1 MTAPKTL
8 VLNKPYAAFLFDMDG
23 TILNSIVAAERVW
36 TKWAQK
42 HGLDVATFL
51 PTIHGVRGFDTIA
64 RLGLPG
70 VDTQAETDQICVA
83 EMIDL
88 EGIVPIEGAIDFLNS
103 LPRDRWA
110 IVTSA
115 PKELALVRMA
125 KAGIPRPDLMITG
138 EDVTDG
144 KPNPRCFMLG
154 AEKLGVN
161 IDDCLVFED
170 ATAGILAGEASGAS
184 VVVVTA
190 THTHKHG
197 TTLTTI
203 PDYKNIKALTASDGR
218 VLIANRT

>member
-1 MTAPKTL
+1 VTAPKTL

-51 PTIHGVRGFDTIA
+51 PTIHGVRGFDTISN
-64 RLGLPG
+64 LGLPG
-70 VDTQAETDQICVA
+70 VDPQAETVQICA
-83 EMIDL
+83 DEMVDL
-88 EGIVPIEGAIDFLNS
+88 EGIVPIDGAIAFLNS

-125 KAGIPRPDLMITG
+125 KAGIPRPDIMVTG
-138 EDVTDG
+138 EDVTEG

-161 IDDCLVFED
+161 IADCLVFED
-170 ATAGILAGEASGAS
+170 APAGILAGEASGAS
-184 VVVVTA
+184 VVVITA
-190 THTHKHG
+190 THTHKHE
-197 TTLTTI
+197 TALATI
-203 PDYKNIKALTASDGR
+203 PDYTGYKALTGSDGR
-218 VLIANRT
+218 VSITLQT

>member
-51 PTIHGVRGFDTIA
+51 PTIHGVRGLDTISN
-64 RLGLPG
+64 LGLPG
-70 VDTQAETDQICVA
+70 VDPQAETDQICA
-83 EMIDL
+83 DEMVDL
-88 EGIVPIEGAIDFLNS
+88 EGIVPIAGAIAFLNS

-125 KAGIPRPDLMITG
+125 KAGIPCPDIMVTG
-138 EDVTDG
+138 EDVKQG

-170 ATAGILAGEASGAS
+170 APAGILAGEASGAS
-184 VVVVTA
+184 VVVITA
-190 THTHKHG
+190 THTHKHE
-197 TTLTTI
+197 TALTTI
-203 PDYKNIKALTASDGR
+203 ADYAGVKALTASDGR
-218 VLIANRT
+218 VSIVARS